1 MVPRPRTHLPSG
13 FTLVELLVVIAIIG
27 ILVALLLPAVQSAR
41 EAARGTQ
48 CSNNVKQIQLALLNY
63 ESAFQSF
70 PPGTYVPPITWG
82 WSAYI
87 LPYLEQEAAHDVC
100 DFTDRIDTPEN
111 QLAIK
116 TFFQTYHCPSAPENR
131 LISCCMQ
138 IRGDEDAAE
147 TNYAGVS
154 TTRLSQ
160 QMFGFLCCALD
171 FDGNGMLFYDSDVR
185 LREVV
190 DGTSKTL
197 MVTEV
202 DHDQDDVFKT
212 DYASY
217 CGFGKC
223 WIGRYWAQE
232 NLVTTA
238 WGINSGTDVHDAG
251 IESHHPGGAYVAFV
265 DGHVA
270 RLSETINQQVL
281 ESLATRAGGDIISAG
296 NY

>member
-1 MVPRPRTHLPSG
+1 MVSRARTHSPSG

-41 EAARGTQ
+41 EAARGSQ
-48 CSNNVKQIQLALLNY
+48 CANNVKQIQLALLNY
-63 ESAFQSF
+63 ESAFQTF
-70 PPGTYVPPITWG
+70 PAGTFVPPTTWG
-82 WSAYI
+82 WSALI
-87 LPYLEQEAAHDVC
+87 LPYLEEDAAHDVC
-100 DFTDRIDTPEN
+100 DFDIGMHTPGN
-111 QLAIK
+111 QQAIK
-116 TFFQTYHCPSAPENR
+116 TFFQTYHCPSASENR
-131 LISCCMQ
+131 LISCCIQ

-154 TTRLSQ
+154 TTRSSRQ
-160 QMFGFLCCALD
+160 GFGFSCCALD
-171 FDGNGMLFYDSDVR
+171 HEGPGMLFYGAEVE
-185 LREVV
+185 LREVR

-212 DYASY
+212 DYPSY

-223 WIGRYWAQE
+223 WIGRYWASE
-232 NLVTTA
+232 NLVTSA

-251 IESHHPGGAYVAFV
+251 IESHHPGGAYFSFV

-270 RLSETINQQVL
+270 RLSETINQLLL
-281 ESLATRAGGDIISAG
+281 ESLVTRDGGEVYSADTH
-296 NY
+296 